1 MVWGQNRLCCCVT
14 AFPLIANWS
23 SGSYSIPPISFPDGL
38 LLSKPRSVFLV
49 HGIQH
54 HAEIAQLASSKP
66 AQSPGQHS
74 VLVLCHF
81 PASQGWLRISMQSC
95 ADCPAFLELPVLKE
109 HSTVLCTSASMQC
122 RKGSRYLLCSHCA
135 FVALL
140 VHLCCVIVAEIIR
153 ECCIAAPNL
162 ATVLQSRT
170 DTHTQSAEQ
179 ILCSARFHDG
189 ISAAAGW
196 SVKYSFCSVDRHF

>member
-23 SGSYSIPPISFPDGL
+23 SGSYSIPLISL

-49 HGIQH
+49 HGIQY

-66 AQSPGQHS
+66 AQSPGQHN

-95 ADCPAFLELPVLKE
+95 ADCPAFLEMPVLRE

-122 RKGSRYLLCSHCA
+122 QKGSRYLLCSHCA

-140 VHLCCVIVAEIIR
+140 AHLCCVIVAEIIQ

-179 ILCSARFHDG
+179 ILCSARFHSG

-196 SVKYSFCSVDRHF
+196 SVKYSFCSVDRYF